1 MCGQGMRMPTR
12 QAMASFLVLLCFGLF
27 SQNKI
32 QSDVEVRQ
40 LAGNKVVTLRKHVC
54 YSIDGKCVTHFD
66 TPQEMYIISN
76 SLGESYT
83 YWPSTN
89 TVWMRTDEA
98 LSSKNEILYVF
109 SSSDRYDLGLSG
121 LGFSLAG
128 QERDS
133 TRIVRTFRPERT
145 GGKIGKIIMVYENDL
160 PIYCGYFDT
169 HDRERKKIYY
179 SDYTDLP
186 RFSFPATITE
196 ITVNESDDTIIRR
209 QVYKNIKYDSEA
221 DSPVFDFRVPDSAKV
236 KK

>member
-1 MCGQGMRMPTR
+1 MGTPAR

-27 SQNKI
+27 SQNRI
-32 QSDVEVRQ
+32 QSDVVVKQ
-40 LAGNKVVTLRKHVC
+40 LANNKVVTVRKHVC
-54 YSIDGKCVTHFD
+54 YSIDGRCVTHINS
-66 TPQEMYIISN
+66 PQEMYIISN
-76 SLGESYT
+76 TLGEAYT

-133 TRIVRTFRPERT
+133 TRIVRTFRPEQPND
-145 GGKIGKIIMVYENDL
+145 KIGKIIMVYENDL

-186 RFSFPATITE
+186 RFSFPATVTE
-196 ITVNESDDTIIRR
+196 ITVTDRDDTIIRR
-209 QVYKNIKYDSEA
+209 MVYENIRFDSEA
-221 DSPVFDFRVPDSAKV
+221 TSPVFDFRIPDSAKV